1 MLKST
6 FIAGG
11 FALLLASTTTQAAA
25 LDDASARQL
34 EPALNGEVSATG
46 LFPSQEMEDAF
57 NEYLVWTR
65 AQGLSRLAA
74 FEPVVRDF
82 PEGQGSLSGRFPNQA
97 MEDQFKEYL
106 AWTGEDGG
114 RIGSEVCGWSPVR
127 VFRKATIWAISS
139 LLKVRP
145 SCSGP

>member
-11 FALLLASTTTQAAA
+11 FALLLASATTQAAA
-25 LDDASARQL
+25 LNDASARQL

-46 LFPSQEMEDAF
+46 LFPSQAMEDAF
-57 NEYLVWTR
+57 NDYLAWTKTE
-65 AQGLSRLAA
+65 GLSRLAA

-82 PEGQGSLSGRFPNQA
+82 PEGQGSLSGRFPNQV

-106 AWTGEDGG
+106 AWTGEGHSG
-114 RIGSEVCGWSPVR
+114 LFYA
-127 VFRKATIWAISS
+127 FRAVEFK
-139 LLKVRP
+139 
-145 SCSGP
+145 

>member
-11 FALLLASTTTQAAA
+11 LVLLLATATPTTQAVA

-46 LFPSQEMEDAF
+46 LFPSQAMEDAF
-57 NEYLVWTR
+57 TDYLAWTR
-65 AQGLSRLAA
+65 TEGLSRLAA

-106 AWTGEDGG
+106 AWTAEGN
-114 RIGSEVCGWSPVR
+114 
-127 VFRKATIWAISS
+127 SS
-139 LLKVRP
+139 LFYAFRAVEFN
-145 SCSGP
+145 

>member
-11 FALLLASTTTQAAA
+11 FAFLLASATTQAAA

-106 AWTGEDGG
+106 AWTGEGH
-114 RIGSEVCGWSPVR
+114 SALFYA
-127 VFRKATIWAISS
+127 FRA
-139 LLKVRP
+139 VEFN
-145 SCSGP
+145 